1 MKAFINRYQRISL
14 ATSLFFGGAG
24 FLIAQPLDSLLSLV
38 DIHNPGLRAGNFYY
52 EALRQREIQALQWP
66 EPEFSLG
73 FIAFPFPNRSFMPS
87 ATLGVMQPVPWKSL
101 REEKADIAVAE
112 AQVVREGIEMNRLE
126 LHFSVREAYWQLYAL
141 EQRTVILSENL
152 KLLESLEKLAQTN
165 LELGK
170 GTLEDVLEVKMRI
183 LELNQQVQQ
192 AQNARRSPQ
201 SVINQILNRPATT
214 TVAMEP
220 IPLEP
225 ALFSFNNTEWEEVI
239 ARFPGNMAL
248 EHEIQASQS
257 KQALNR
263 TESRPSISAGLDY
276 VLMNT
281 GEGIHAT
288 DGRDMLMPR
297 IGVRLP
303 LFRQTYRSRDDEERL
318 RQYALADQQKSTS
331 NTLLASVEQ
340 ARAEWEDAQIQYRL
354 VREQI
359 PLIESALRLAET
371 DLTAGSGSLEKL
383 LRLYEQLLSARL
395 NQVQAVSK
403 SFIAI
408 AAIQKWIK

>member
-1 MKAFINRYQRISL
+1 MKLLLNSIWI
-14 ATSLFFGGAG
+14 FFWGTGA
-24 FLIAQPLDSLLSLV
+24 LSAQPLDSLLSLV
-38 DIHNPGLRAGNFYY
+38 HTNNPTLRAGNFYY
-52 EALRQREIQALQWP
+52 EALRQRENQALQWP

-87 ATLGVMQPVPWKSL
+87 ATFGAMQPIPWKSL
-101 REEKADIAVAE
+101 REEKAGIALAE
-112 AQVVREGIEMNRLE
+112 AQVALEGVEMERLE
-126 LHFSVREAYWQLYAL
+126 LLFSVKEAYWQLYNL
-141 EQRTVILSENL
+141 EQSTLILSENL
-152 KLLESLEKLAQTN
+152 KLLGSLEKLSQTN

-170 GTLEDVLEVKMRI
+170 GTLEDVLVVKMRI
-183 LELNQQVQQ
+183 LDINQQLQQ

-201 SVINQILNRPATT
+201 AVINRVLNRTATT
-214 TVAMEP
+214 PVVIEA

-225 ALFSFNNTEWEEVI
+225 APLPINDTGWSEVI
-239 ARFPGNMAL
+239 ARFPGNVAL
-248 EHEIQASQS
+248 EYEIQASRS

-263 TESRPSISAGLDY
+263 TEGRPSISAGLDY

-303 LFRQTYRSRDDEERL
+303 LFRQTYLSRDEEERL
-318 RQYALADQQKSTS
+318 RQAALADQQKSTT
-331 NTLLASVEQ
+331 NILLASVEQ
-340 ARAEWEDAQIQYRL
+340 AKAEWEDAQIQYRL
-354 VREQI
+354 TREQI

-371 DLTAGSGSLEKL
+371 DLAAGSGSLEKS
-383 LRLYEQLLSARL
+383 LRLYEQLLSVRL
-395 NQVQAVSK
+395 KMVQAVSK
-403 SFIAI
+403 SFIAV